1 MVPTSIIRPDIRSF
15 SLHYKYEVLLNHR
28 LTCLCLFSNVCLQK
42 LLLLISGVVWLV
54 VNVLMVWDGVVWRT
68 PTGVSTHFKLNI
80 YLAEWVSASVSASMF
95 LVSKTLPLW
104 PRLSLQAA
112 RSAPALPVWWWWWC
126 IRSSSNKNPVV
137 SGSLGYQRRV
147 RGQNLKEIGN
157 RPIDP
162 TWERINEIVKR
173 SSWSN

>member
-68 PTGVSTHFKLNI
+68 PTGVSTHFKHLSSRMGI
-80 YLAEWVSASVSASMF
+80 S
-95 LVSKTLPLW
+95 
-104 PRLSLQAA
+104 LSL
-112 RSAPALPVWWWWWC
+112 
-126 IRSSSNKNPVV
+126 NV
-137 SGSLGYQRRV
+137 SGVIGLCLYGRGSVCRRPEAPLRCRCGGGGGV
-147 RGQNLKEIGN
+147 SDHPQTKTQL
-157 RPIDP
+157 
-162 TWERINEIVKR
+162 
-173 SSWSN
+173 

>member
-68 PTGVSTHFKLNI
+68 TTGVSTHFKHISSRMGISLTQPQCF
-80 YLAEWVSASVSASMF
+80 WCR
-95 LVSKTLPLW
+95 KTLQLW